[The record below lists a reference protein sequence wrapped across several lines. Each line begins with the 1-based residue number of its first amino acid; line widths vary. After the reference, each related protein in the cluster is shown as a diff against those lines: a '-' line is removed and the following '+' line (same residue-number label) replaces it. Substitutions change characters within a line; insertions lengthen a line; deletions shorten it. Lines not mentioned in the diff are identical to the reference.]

1 MSETKSYKGVVKHIK
16 AAPQEVQDYFWLAI
30 ELIEK
35 YPWEVSLA
43 WMFSRLE
50 LAQNSA
56 LYCAAV
62 KLHRTDSALTRDAI
76 DAHYMSRKDF
86 KDIYKTIVGKHL
98 NSAVLTPLEAAEAV
112 RDRVMHGKTVP
123 AADFREGITSVIDFA
138 VAFNALVH
146 GHAGFKPFS
155 DLRGFKGAGKS
166 LDKSTTNWILRGM
179 GLR

>member
-1 MSETKSYKGVVKHIK
+1 MTAKSYKGVVSHIN
-16 AAPQEVQDYFWLAI
+16 AASAEGQEYFWLAK

-50 LAQNSA
+50 LAQNMA

-62 KLHRTDSALTRDAI
+62 KLHRTDSSLTRDAI
-76 DAHYMSRKDF
+76 DAHYMSRKNF
-86 KDIYKTIVGKHL
+86 KEFYKTIVGKNL
-98 NSAVLTPLEAAEAV
+98 TAAVLSPLEDAEAV
-112 RDRVMHGKTVP
+112 RDRVMHGKSVP
-123 AADFREGITSVIDFA
+123 AADFRKAITSVIDFA
-138 VAFNALVH
+138 EAFNALMQS
-146 GHAGFKPFS
+146 HAGLKPFS
-155 DLRGFKGAGKS
+155 NLTGFKGAGKS

>member
-1 MSETKSYKGVVKHIK
+1 MADAKSYKGVIKHINQ
-16 AAPQEVQDYFWLAI
+16 APQEVQDYFWLAC

-50 LAQNSA
+50 LAQNMC

-62 KLHRTDSALTRDAI
+62 KLHKTDATLTRDAI

-86 KDIYKTIVGKHL
+86 KELYKTIVGKT
-98 NSAVLTPLEAAEAV
+98 LTESILDPLKKAEGV
-112 RDRVMHGKTVP
+112 RDRVMHGKIVP
-123 AADFREGITSVIDFA
+123 AGDFRKAIVAVIDFA
-138 VAFNALVH
+138 TGFNSLVQK
-146 GHAGFKPFS
+146 HAGFKPFS
-155 DLRGFKGAGKS
+155 DLRGFKGAGKP
-166 LDKSTTNWILRGM
+166 LDRATTNWILRGM